1 MSVGLNIF
9 VGDNADN
16 QIVGSNGNDIIFAN
30 GGSDTVNGLAGNDT
44 IFAGSGN
51 DQIDAGT
58 GNDIID
64 AGTGNDIIEGGG
76 GTDIIFAGDGND
88 IVRGGSDADMIEAG
102 SGDDLVDGGSGN
114 DLLLAGSG
122 DDRVAG
128 GEGDD
133 LVFGGS
139 GNDVLSGGAGSDHI
153 DAGSGDDVA
162 TFVIAENAG
171 ESDIYDGAEG
181 FDTLKLVFTQDE
193 WLRPEVQADIAR
205 FLGSLSGQVLGQAPI
220 NTLWC
225 GAYANAAFTFDAFGL
240 TARNFEYLEI
250 VVDGVTYP
258 ADQLVD
264 AGDDSFGTIE
274 TSFIAGSVL
283 GNDHIPNLIAN
294 ISLVQ
299 GVTAGL
305 LTLNDSGTFTYSTEG
320 AFAHLAE
327 GETAVQTFI
336 YEVTDTDGDKDTAT
350 VTLTITGTN
359 DGPVVEA
366 VAGAA
371 AQDHATVSVV
381 LAGFD
386 ADSDDDGG
394 TLTYQIVS
402 GPSHGTASITGNVL
416 SFDPGADFQSLA
428 EGETRE
434 ILITYQ
440 ATDRHGAVSGTA
452 PIVITVTGSNDG
464 PIASADIAA
473 AAENAGLVSISV
485 LSNDTDID
493 SDDDAASLRVVSA
506 SAASGALIGL
516 SGAPGAGISYD
527 PNSVAAFE
535 RLAAGETATDT
546 VTYVIED
553 GHGAQSSSTVTVTI
567 TGSNDGP
574 VILSTGQTGAIT
586 EIADSV
592 AGENA
597 GTHAAS
603 GEISFADIDAHD
615 HHVATYAPHG
625 EAYRGSFTLAAPGL
639 EGDHVRW
646 NFTIADA
653 DLDDLGAGQVLT
665 QAYDVTIDDGHGG
678 TATQTAIITITG
690 ANDAPVITA
699 QDLIGAVTELVTPA
713 GLLIDSG
720 SISFSDVDFA
730 DTHLVSPT
738 GAPIGTNLGTLSAVL
753 ATDTTG
759 GGLGGQVIWTYNID
773 AAAIDDLRAGE
784 TRTES
789 FTITLDDQ
797 KGGLITRQIDV
808 TITGTNDAA
817 VVTGQASGSVTEDIL
832 TAASGTLTILDPD
845 SGESSFQ
852 AQNGIAGS
860 YGQLNINAAGNWTY
874 FLNNGLP
881 AVQAL
886 NTGQTLTDSVHVLT
900 ADGTPRAIEITIEG
914 RSEGGPATARFTAGA
929 DIGITFYNNSTA
941 PTTSDEPYT
950 LSQTVSSFGYDTAFT
965 NTLNN
970 AQMASFLADKEA
982 LVFSEMENGG
992 SGSGVATAVGTAV
1005 RGFVEG
1011 GGTLVMMGSNNG
1023 QPLDFLNTTFGFA
1036 LQNAGSSSQTSALSA
1051 ADAAGTLF
1059 ADNAG
1064 SLPWNNATYTGVPIT
1079 SLPEHAKAIY
1089 SYTGSNNATVLVA
1102 QFGQGQIVY
1111 IAYDWFNAAPVG
1123 SQDGGWLEVLR
1134 DALSYGGN
1142 RGSSVNDPIVLDL
1155 GGDGVHFTQAGVS
1168 FDLNGDGESELR
1180 GWAGPQDGVLVIDLD
1195 ASGAIENGREVLS
1208 EFFMGFGYGSSIDAL
1223 RSLDTNLD
1231 GVIDASDIAFDD
1243 LLVWTDANTD
1253 GISQQGELIGLTAHG
1268 IQSINVTAQGANYEL
1283 DGQHVTAEGEVTL
1296 SSGDVRSYV
1305 AVNLQEAHAVEGRA
1319 TLTDDLALISSVA
1332 NTLGGTAGDDVLS
1345 GFAGNETL
1353 LGGAGNDILTG
1364 GEGDDLFVFRP
1375 GDGVDVIADFA
1386 AGGGSDDVIDLLTFD
1401 AATASTAIAHAMQ
1414 LGSDT
1419 LIDFGGGQ
1427 TLTLANVSVA
1437 DLHEND
1443 FAIA

>member
-553 GHGAQSSSTVTVTI
+553 SHGAQSSSTVTVTI

-1168 FDLNGDGESELR
+1168 FDLNGDGESELL

-1268 IQSINVTAQGANYEL
+1268 IQSININAQEADYQL
-1283 DGQHVTAEGEVTL
+1283 DGQHVTAEGEVAL
-1296 SSGDVRSYV
+1296 FSGDIRSYI
-1305 AVNLQEAHAVEGRA
+1305 AVHLQGAHQVDGLA
-1319 TLTDDLALISSVA
+1319 TLTEDLALITSAA

-1345 GFAGNETL
+1345 AFAGNETL

-1364 GEGDDLFVFRP
+1364 GEGSDLFVFRP

-1401 AATASTAIAHAMQ
+1401 AAMASTAIAHATQ

-1419 LIDFGGGQ
+1419 LIDFGGSQ
-1427 TLTLANVSVA
+1427 TLTLANVNVA